1 MEEYTVKE
9 NDTIFSI
16 SNLYGIPPIEIIRAN
31 NLKEPYNI
39 LKGQVL
45 NIPTTTYNIYDRYVV
60 RNKDT
65 LYSIAKNANTTT
77 DIIEAINGL
86 EKNEYIY
93 VGQTLLIPKKDIKIY
108 ITKEGD
114 TLDDVSD
121 YLKVG
126 VLDVVYSNNNIFL
139 LPDQLITYR
148 KDWFFNK
155 NML

>member
-1 MEEYTVKE
+1 MEEYIVKE

-16 SNLYGIPPIEIIRAN
+16 SNLYGIPPIEIIRTN

-45 NIPTTTYNIYDRYVV
+45 DIPTSTYNIYDRYVV
-60 RNKDT
+60 TNKDT
-65 LYSIAKNANTTT
+65 LYSIAKNANTTI

-108 ITKEGD
+108 IPRQ
-114 TLDDVSD
+114 
-121 YLKVG
+121 YLFFLKIKLKAG
-126 VLDVVYSNNNIFL
+126 VLDIVYSNNNIFL
-139 LPDQLITYR
+139 LPNQLITYR
-148 KDWFFNK
+148 KDWFFHK
-155 NML
+155 IML

>member
-1 MEEYTVKE
+1 M
-9 NDTIFSI
+9 
-16 SNLYGIPPIEIIRAN
+16 
-31 NLKEPYNI
+31 I
-39 LKGQVL
+39 LHTSLLIGKRKH
-45 NIPTTTYNIYDRYVV
+45 IVV

-126 VLDVVYSNNNIFL
+126 VLDIVYSNNNIFL

-148 KDWFFNK
+148 KV
-155 NML
+155 